1 MDQPGEPGRLQ
12 GQVAAITG
20 QATTVVVG
28 DGKLTWTCNLRPDK
42 AVSASRRVPSSRP
55 RPGDFA
61 VADNL
66 IGGGPPPANA
76 LPQPQLTAGATAS
89 IVPSIVPPESPQEL
103 VWGGGALPRGV
114 TSVTYTFPDGH
125 IEAALTRNGYWV
137 NAVPGQLALH
147 PGGPAGGRDQ
157 SDQGP
162 AVRPGRLPH
171 ARPDLGDGHVQP
183 DQSRLLKHPLAR
195 VAPRAPAKSL
205 DR

>member
-66 IGGGPPPANA
+66 IWGGPPPANA

-137 NAVPGQLALH
+137 MQYLANSPFTQEGQPVDEISPIKVRLS
-147 PGGPAGGRDQ
+147 GPAG
-157 SDQGP
+157 
-162 AVRPGRLPH
+162 
-171 ARPDLGDGHVQP
+171 
-183 DQSRLLKHPLAR
+183 SRTLALTWGTDTCNQI
-195 VAPRAPAKSL
+195 SHGC
-205 DR
+205 